1 MFRKKASK
9 HHPKSCVKRGCIFAV
24 SYIVYRIQIDSGMP
38 VTLGCHLRLSQW
50 LLFPGSQELSST
62 IQPPTPPTQ
71 VAYEMDM
78 CTGVH
83 LHIKQRNSETR
94 SATGL
99 KPRHIKFAGIGSLAA
114 LVSHGDMLIL
124 LRLIAFLV
132 SQHMSESRKV
142 WLKQSLASRLDPEV
156 FP

>member
-24 SYIVYRIQIDSGMP
+24 SYIVYRIQFDSGMP
-38 VTLGCHLRLSQW
+38 VTLGCHPRLSQW

-94 SATGL
+94 SAAGL

-114 LVSHGDMLIL
+114 LVSHGDMLIPPAVDCL
-124 LRLIAFLV
+124 L
-132 SQHMSESRKV
+132 ES
-142 WLKQSLASRLDPEV
+142 LSTCQSHER
-156 FP
+156 FG